1 MDFHAWHLASASLI
15 HIPPFWSCRLLPL
28 HCFLFFSCYSFA
40 FSANQC
46 EMFCKFVKPKKPT
59 KQQKPKAKFNS
70 FAFGQLN
77 FWWVSVELSV
87 ENALFIGEKGIAE
100 VTGRARER
108 ERGEGIG
115 KAGVPVAGVS
125 FCAMC
130 NNFCCVSF
138 AAFRLHVSF
147 HVRVCVCVR
156 VCK

>member
-1 MDFHAWHLASASLI
+1 M
-15 HIPPFWSCRLLPL
+15 
-28 HCFLFFSCYSFA
+28 
-40 FSANQC
+40 
-46 EMFCKFVKPKKPT
+46 
-59 KQQKPKAKFNS
+59 
-70 FAFGQLN
+70 
-77 FWWVSVELSV
+77 
-87 ENALFIGEKGIAE
+87 GEKGLLRLQE
-100 VTGRARER
+100 ERER
-108 ERGEGIG
+108 ERGGEGIG